1 MLPRPRLLPVLIV
14 SLALLFGAKLADLWL
29 AIGIDPLAPARAQT
43 EKPDAKKEEH
53 AAAAPAAAPAADS
66 PAAAPVAS
74 GAAPATGEKPATGAP
89 KPADAGHFSAQEI
102 QLLQTLAQRRDE
114 LERRAGEIDQREVLL
129 QAAEQR
135 INDKI
140 AKLEQMQ
147 KTIDQSFK
155 KQDQLD
161 DSKLQ
166 SLVKIYETMKP
177 QEAARIFEQ
186 LDPNL
191 LLDVVERMKEKKTAS
206 ILAAMDPTKAK
217 ALTLALAERHPSPE
231 LKAQ

>member
-29 AIGIDPLAPARAQT
+29 AIGIDPLAAARAQT
-43 EKPDAKKEEH
+43 EKPEAKKEEH
-53 AAAAPAAAPAADS
+53 AAAAPTANPAPDSHGAAPAA
-66 PAAAPVAS
+66 
-74 GAAPATGEKPATGAP
+74 GEKPATGAP
-89 KPADAGHFSAQEI
+89 KPTDAGRFSAQEI

-114 LERRAGEIDQREVLL
+114 LARRAGEIEQREALL

-217 ALTLALAERHPSPE
+217 AVTLALAERHPSPE